1 MKTLIVT
8 GGILHKE
15 FAASFLEKNRYD
27 YVIAVDAGVG
37 YCKELGIVPH
47 MIVGD
52 FDTYGTDRLREYE
65 DNDVI
70 IRRFASEKDDTD
82 TEIAMLEAAK
92 RGGETDVLCAFGGRM
107 DHMLANIHN
116 LYLAMER
123 GIRARLV
130 DEDNIIFLA
139 DEPFSVTKR
148 DFPYKFVSFVPFA
161 GEVTGIKLKGFKY
174 PLNGYTLK
182 PGYSRCISNEMT
194 GDKAEVEFNNGILI
208 VINSDDKITSDR
220 NNSV

>member
-1 MKTLIVT
+1 
-8 GGILHKE
+8 
-15 FAASFLEKNRYD
+15 
-27 YVIAVDAGVG
+27 
-37 YCKELGIVPH
+37 
-47 MIVGD
+47 
-52 FDTYGTDRLREYE
+52 
-65 DNDVI
+65 
-70 IRRFASEKDDTD
+70 
-82 TEIAMLEAAK
+82 
-92 RGGETDVLCAFGGRM
+92 M

-139 DEPFSVTKR
+139 DEPFSVNKR